1 MAVKGTPSDLSKLAA
16 PARRALAGA
25 NIASLAALSRRTE
38 AEVTALHGMG
48 PNAMKALRAAL
59 KQAGLGFRKGR

>member
-1 MAVKGTPSDLSKLAA
+1 M
-16 PARRALAGA
+16 
-25 NIASLAALSRRTE
+25 AALSRRTE
-38 AEVTALHGMG
+38 AEVTARHGMG

>member
-1 MAVKGTPSDLSKLAA
+1 MAAKGTPSDLSKLAA

-59 KQAGLGFRKGR
+59 KQASRSASLRM